1 MALLAVVL
9 SVNLISC
16 SDDDENELIK
26 TIHVENGGS
35 LATLMTTDEQLH
47 VVDLTLSGFLNGTDI
62 GFIRGMRNLEKADFT
77 DVHIIGG
84 GSSYYD
90 YDNYTPYQTSD
101 NIFPSNCFAPLS
113 PDHFF
118 KLCEIKLPNSIT
130 EIGHDA
136 FAFCTSLTSIK
147 IPDGVTVI
155 GDNAFNCCESLTSVE
170 LPNGIMTIGYSAFQG
185 CKSLTSIKIPDGVAT
200 IKEHAFS
207 NCTSLTNAELP
218 NGITEVEASVFWDCT
233 SLTNIKIPD
242 GVTTIE
248 PGAFHGCT
256 SLTSVE
262 LPYSITTIKQEA
274 FENAGLKEV
283 HIKSSTPPNV
293 DRFAISIYAITLYV
307 PIGSKDAYMAHKIFG
322 EYNIVEE

>member
-9 SVNLISC
+9 SMNFTAC
-16 SDDDENELIK
+16 SDDDEENELIK

-62 GFIRGMRNLEKADFT
+62 GFIRGMRNLKKADFT
-77 DVHIIGG
+77 EAHIIGG

-113 PDHFF
+113 PDYFF

-155 GDNAFNCCESLTSVE
+155 GDDAFTCCESLTSVE
-170 LPNGIMTIGYSAFQG
+170 LPNGITTIGYSAFSG
-185 CKSLTSIKIPDGVAT
+185 CANLTSIKIPDGVT
-200 IKEHAFS
+200 R
-207 NCTSLTNAELP
+207 
-218 NGITEVEASVFWDCT
+218 
-233 SLTNIKIPD
+233 
-242 GVTTIE
+242 IE

-274 FENAGLKEV
+274 FENVGLKEV